1 MATVPVSLPPL
12 DPPFLAAAL
21 ELVSSPEKGGGAPGS
36 RALDGSDVVVVD
48 LRTVE
53 LVANA
58 RVVAVVLLVAALV
71 MVVVVDDLTVPVVD
85 EAGPVVPLE
94 ALPPVTTTTPVIP
107 AWILHR

>member
-12 DPPFLAAAL
+12 DPPFLPAA
-21 ELVSSPEKGGGAPGS
+21 ELVSSLEKGGGAPGS

-71 MVVVVDDLTVPVVD
+71 VVVVDDLTVPVVD
-85 EAGPVVPLE
+85 EAGPVVLLE